1 MNAQVS
7 TSGTTQN
14 GNYSSA
20 IGYYSYAGPGAVST
34 AMGRSTDATGWASTS
49 MGGYTLASGQAS
61 TAMGYYSIAADYAS
75 LAIGQYNLSNATAND
90 ADNFST
96 SNVAFVI
103 GNGTASNAKSDAFK
117 VMFNGDAT
125 VSGDLSIKGND
136 LSLIHI

>member
-1 MNAQVS
+1 MKKLFTLLALTISFSMNAQVS

-61 TAMGYYSIAADYAS
+61 SAMGYY
-75 LAIGQYNLSNATAND
+75 
-90 ADNFST
+90 
-96 SNVAFVI
+96 
-103 GNGTASNAKSDAFK
+103 
-117 VMFNGDAT
+117 
-125 VSGDLSIKGND
+125 